1 MELEMMKS
9 KFHNVKLVVFDL
21 DGTLLN
27 SQSQISEESKYAID
41 LLKEKGIRI
50 AIASGRIFSMIKHFS
65 ETLGLKDFIISSNG
79 AAIDDLSTNQP
90 LQQLFTNPKD
100 AKKVVEFCVKN
111 HIECNILKRDACY
124 FQPYSRR
131 IDRFN
136 LYNIHARQV
145 HSDEIK
151 IILYDD
157 GIHDYSKIEKLLIYE
172 MDETKTHQVL
182 EFVHENTKLIHMSS
196 GHGYTDISSP
206 GVSKGHAVKKIA
218 EYLNISLDHVCVFGD
233 YDNDVSMFEIAGL
246 AIATANGSPKAL
258 ENADFITLSND
269 DEGIAYAIKK
279 LLLS

>member
-1 MELEMMKS
+1 MELEVMKS
-9 KFHNVKLVVFDL
+9 IGKDIKLVVFDL

-27 SQSQISEESKYAID
+27 SQSKVSNESQFAID

-65 ETLGLKDFIISSNG
+65 ESLGLKDFIISSNG

-90 LQQLFTNPKD
+90 LQQLFTNPED

-124 FQPYSRR
+124 FQPYSKR

-136 LYNIHARQV
+136 LYNKHARQV
-145 HSDEIK
+145 HSNEIE
-151 IILYDD
+151 IVLYEQ
-157 GIHDYSKIEKLLIYE
+157 GIDDYSKIEKLLIYE
-172 MDETKTHQVL
+172 MDSTQTNSVIEYVRK
-182 EFVHENTKLIHMSS
+182 NTKLIHMSS
-196 GHGYTDISSP
+196 GEGYTDVSSP

-218 EYLNISLDHVCVFGD
+218 EHMNISLDHVCVFGD

-246 AIATANGSPKAL
+246 AIAMANGSSKAL

-269 DEGIAYAIKK
+269 DEGIAHAIKE